1 MTLRRHFKLKKR
13 MKITVYAASSGQ
25 LGHAYIDAAQSLG
38 RLIAAKGYT
47 LINGAG
53 RMGLMGASCDA
64 CLAAGGEALGI
75 IPRFMVEQGWQH
87 PSQPLLITA
96 DMHERKEKLAG
107 LSDACIALPGGVGT
121 LEELMEIITWKQLG
135 LYLKPVIILNTCGY
149 YDPLLAQLDR
159 AADERF
165 MREGHK
171 AIWRVAATPED
182 AILLAET
189 TPLWDK
195 SVQKFAALT

>member
-1 MTLRRHFKLKKR
+1 

-25 LGHAYIDAAQSLG
+25 LGQAYIDAAQSLG

-96 DMHERKEKLAG
+96 DMHERKEKLAD

-121 LEELMEIITWKQLG
+121 LDEVFTLLAGRTANETHKRVILYDVDGCWQPLIALLDRLVEAG
-135 LYLKPVIILNTCGY
+135 LYS
-149 YDPLLAQLDR
+149 
-159 AADERF
+159 ADECRQV
-165 MREGHK
+165 G
-171 AIWRVAATPED
+171 VAGN
-182 AILLAET
+182 IAE
-189 TPLWDK
+189 LEM
-195 SVQKFAALT
+195 LCR

>member
-1 MTLRRHFKLKKR
+1 

-25 LGHAYIDAAQSLG
+25 LGQAYIDNAQALG
-38 RLIAAKGYT
+38 RLLAAKGYT

-64 CLAAGGEALGI
+64 CIAAGGEALGI

-96 DMHERKEKLAG
+96 DMHERKEKLA
-107 LSDACIALPGGVGT
+107 
-121 LEELMEIITWKQLG
+121 EE
-135 LYLKPVIILNTCGY
+135 
-149 YDPLLAQLDR
+149 
-159 AADERF
+159 
-165 MREGHK
+165 
-171 AIWRVAATPED
+171 

-195 SVQKFAALT
+195 RVQKFAALT